1 MESKK
6 AKIFSWVY
14 DIDSITLETDS
25 SSTLVVMKQN
35 ANSPSVS
42 VNAWTDFYMGFS
54 NIEEFVTNQQH
65 LNYRVGMYRD
75 HKIRIIVQTL
85 LVTDVGDKI

>member
-1 MESKK
+1 
-6 AKIFSWVY
+6 
-14 DIDSITLETDS
+14 
-25 SSTLVVMKQN
+25 MKQN

-65 LNYRVGMYRD
+65 LNYRVGMFKD
-75 HKIRIIVQTL
+75 HKIKIV
-85 LVTDVGDKI
+85 VASDVGEKIYVLSTAFKNNHQHKVANIHVAVHQSTQNNF